1 MRRFF
6 IGLVAIAGLGLD
18 TPAAAQV
25 SFEGARV
32 IDAID
37 GPTLQTVLAEVGAAT
52 SPLDDEENTLRVGF
66 PNGMRGVARRMAC
79 IDDGSEGD
87 AEESACKGLILLGYF
102 SRPDDVSPERAQAAT
117 RQFGLEQNLAS
128 VVINDQGEHVVKA
141 YVIFDGGI
149 TMANLAVRVALFGE
163 SVQAYQRMLY
173 GVDGG

>member
-6 IGLVAIAGLGLD
+6 VGLVAIAGLGLG
-18 TPAAAQV
+18 TPAAAKV
-25 SFEGARV
+25 TFEGARV

-37 GPTLQTVLAEVGAAT
+37 APTLQTVLAEVGATTA
-52 SPLDDEENTLRVGF
+52 PLDDEENTQRVGF

-79 IDDGSEGD
+79 IDDRIEGD
-87 AEESACKGLILLGYF
+87 VEEGACKGLILLGYF
-102 SRPDDVSPERAQAAT
+102 SRPDDVSPEQAQDAI

-163 SVQAYQRMLY
+163 SIAAYQRVLY
-173 GVDGG
+173 RVEG